1 MDRIICRKLLITLF
15 LLMLIV
21 PTTNAQLGISFGS
34 SNAVHALQVYQ
45 QRADRF
51 YDEGRYDQAVRIYQK
66 LSQYSDKFSQY
77 RLASMYLDGFGVQ
90 KDLLEAYAWSY
101 VSAES
106 RKPSY
111 VAFHKE
117 IRSML
122 DEEQLALARDKAGE
136 YIAEYGLFRNAVDAR
151 QLIASEKK
159 RCTGSRVGA
168 TCSRVG
174 VSSVACN
181 LNNRSIP
188 SRRCLGFG
196 SIGITGIGILPADL
210 RKVERA
216 LDTFIQEY
224 NPGRVELGDFELI
237 DG

>member
-1 MDRIICRKLLITLF
+1 MDRAVCIKSLILLF
-15 LLMLIV
+15 LLILIV
-21 PTTNAQLGISFGS
+21 PAANAQLGFGNT
-34 SNAVHALQVYQ
+34 NAVHALQVFQ
-45 QRADRF
+45 KRADRF
-51 YDEGRYDQAVRIYQK
+51 YDDGRYNQALRLYK
-66 LSQYSDKFSQY
+66 RLSQYSDKFSQY
-77 RLASMYLDGFGVQ
+77 RLASMYLDGFGVE
-90 KDLLEAYAWSY
+90 KNLLEAYAWSY

-106 RKPSY
+106 RKPKY

-122 DEEQLALARDKAGE
+122 DEEQLALAREKAGE
-136 YIAEYGLFRNAVDAR
+136 YIAEYGLFSNAVNAR
-151 QLIASEKK
+151 RLIASEKK

-168 TCSRVG
+168 TCSNLG
-174 VSSVACN
+174 VSSIACN
-181 LNNRSIP
+181 LRNSSIP

-196 SIGITGIGILPADL
+196 SIGITGIGILPAEL

-224 NPGRVELGDFELI
+224 NPGRVELGDLELI